1 MSEGAAVSWD
11 EEVEVAVIGGGP
23 GGSTAAA
30 RLAQLGRRVLLLEQQ
45 RFPRFHIGESLLP
58 SSAPVL
64 RTLGLHDE
72 LDRRFIRKYGARF
85 LDDQLG
91 PGHADAEARY
101 VFAEAYPPSIPH
113 SWQVPRAEFDEL
125 VLRRAEAL
133 GADVREGWQAR
144 RALFDGDTVVGLEA
158 LSPAGE
164 LRRIRATVVVDAT
177 GRDSLLA
184 HGSGRQRQDPTGAT
198 VLPGGRTRV
207 PGLDKTAIFTHV
219 QGGHRNAGDDEGQIE
234 IIILAGHNDDGST
247 PGWAWFIPFRDG
259 RTSVGFVL
267 SSELV
272 GARIADARALFG
284 KAEGAEA
291 GAAARSERLQR
302 VFAEQV
308 ARSPWMSWLLR
319 DAGPIAEVRAAAD
332 YSFRVETLAGNGW
345 LAVGDAAGFIDPL
358 FSTGAHLA
366 MGGADRAAALID
378 VALREGDVS
387 AARFQ
392 PYTQKLRAA
401 GDLFL
406 GAVQSFYRGE
416 LRGMLFAQK
425 QRPALRKTITSMLAG
440 DVFHDQTPGPLW
452 AAFLRERFPARV

>member
-1 MSEGAAVSWD
+1 MSEGASVSWD
-11 EEVEVAVIGGGP
+11 EEVEVAVLGGGP

-30 RLAQLGRRVLLLEQQ
+30 RLAQLGRRALLLEQQ

-72 LDRRFIRKYGARF
+72 LDRRFLRKYGARF
-85 LDDQLG
+85 LDDELG
-91 PGHADAEARY
+91 PGHAEAEARY
-101 VFAEAYPPSIPH
+101 VFAEAFPPAIPH

-125 VLRRAEAL
+125 ILRRAEAL

-158 LSPAGE
+158 LSPKGE
-164 LRRIRATVVVDAT
+164 LRRIRAQVVVDAT
-177 GRDSLLA
+177 GRDALLA
-184 HGSGRQRQDPTGAT
+184 HGPHRQRLDPSDPTA
-198 VLPGGRTRV
+198 LPGGRTRV
-207 PGLDKTAIFTHV
+207 AGLDKTAIFTHV
-219 QGGHRNAGDDEGQIE
+219 EGGHRNPGDDAGQIE
-234 IIILAGHNDDGST
+234 ITILAGRNEDGST
-247 PGWAWFIPFRDG
+247 PGWAWFIPFSDG
-259 RTSVGFVL
+259 RSSVGFVL

-272 GARIADARALFG
+272 RARIADAQSLFG
-284 KAEGAEA
+284 A
-291 GAAARSERLQR
+291 GEPPAAARGERLAK

-308 ARSPWMSWLLR
+308 ARSPWMRWLLR
-319 DAGPIAEVRAAAD
+319 DAGPFAEVRAAAD

-366 MGGADRAAALID
+366 MGGADHAAAVID
-378 VALREGDVS
+378 AALREGDVR
-387 AARFQ
+387 AARFD
-392 PYTQKLRAA
+392 PYARKLRAA

-440 DVFHDQTPGPLW
+440 DVFHEESPGPLW
-452 AAFLRERFPARV
+452 AAFLRERFPARA